1 MTTNVL
7 FLCTHN
13 SMRSLLGEAMLA
25 HWARR
30 RARPVRAFSAGSA
43 PSGRPNPLALD
54 ALARAGVETSGLR
67 SKSWD
72 EFAGVG
78 APVMRVVVT
87 VCDSAAGE
95 ACPVWP
101 GRPVRVHWGYADP
114 SAAPQTERAA
124 ATELTRQAIGYR
136 MLQLVDLPFERL
148 DDEALVRALAEIAR
162 S

>member
-1 MTTNVL
+1 MTNVL
-7 FLCTHN
+7 VLCTHN
-13 SMRSLLGEAMLA
+13 STRSLLAEAMLA

-30 RARPVRAFSAGSA
+30 RGRAIRAFSAGSD
-43 PSGRPNPLALD
+43 PSGRPNPEALES
-54 ALARAGVETSGLR
+54 LRRAGIETSGLR

-72 EFAGVG
+72 EIAKPD
-78 APVMRVVVT
+78 APPMRVVIT

-101 GRPVRVHWGYADP
+101 GRPVRAHWGWPDP
-114 SAAPQTERAA
+114 SVVRESERES

-136 MLQLVDLPFERL
+136 MLQLIELPFAEL
-148 DDEALVRALAEIAR
+148 DDDALAKALEAIGR